1 MLASA
6 AARPCALTHDWCAL
20 PAPYG
25 LLGCLNSMRAGH
37 SMQSQCPS
45 ACCTVLSRRFA
56 VSAPAHTRMH
66 RTQEHHI
73 SRCSRWD
80 TLGHPS
86 MRAADR
92 KRRDS
97 LLLLRGLVRERGE
110 VRDRL
115 LRARWLHSLQS
126 PCCPSVRHPPLH
138 AACAGWVGVRECQQG
153 SGACASPQTHRSKAS
168 TRQSKAQPSVVYS
181 QYNNVHAV
189 KVLW

>member
-1 MLASA
+1 MKCVLCLRHRACLAPLSA
-6 AARPCALTHDWCAL
+6 P
-20 PAPYG
+20 
-25 LLGCLNSMRAGH
+25 
-37 SMQSQCPS
+37 
-45 ACCTVLSRRFA
+45 ACCTARSSCSSMQCLRHRA
-56 VSAPAHTRMH
+56 ATPHLHTRMH

-80 TLGHPS
+80 TLGHAS

-126 PCCPSVRHPPLH
+126 PCCTSVRHPPLH

-168 TRQSKAQPSVVYS
+168 TTLRKAQPSIVYLR
-181 QYNNVHAV
+181 YNVVHAV
-189 KVLW
+189 NLLW